1 MKRSRHQFR
10 FAKFALLASLVTT
23 AVININPV
31 YAAQTTYRLSYLE
44 AFAENGGS
52 AAQDIN
58 NLGQIVG
65 SSWLS
70 GGNGMAAIWNNG
82 QISALGGSS
91 MWSSAWAINNYGV
104 AVGMNHDGSR
114 QNAMQ
119 WDNGQASVLVTQT
132 CCSGTAAQAL
142 DVNSH
147 GVVAGWTNYSN
158 DGQSGAVIWTNG
170 NKQFLPG
177 LRAGSNGNVASG
189 INDLGQVA
197 GQSINNLGYQHATL
211 WSNGSVTDLGS
222 AAGFNASY
230 AERINNAGD
239 VVGQSSNG
247 YLTAMHATL
256 WRNGQII
263 DLGSLNGGSDAS
275 IAKDINNAGQIVGYS
290 FVDPSNYNSLSKAV
304 IWSDNLTAINLET
317 LIDAQDPLYG
327 KASLAAAW
335 GINDLGQIVGWGW
348 VGGQQQAFLLNPV
361 SVSSVPEPES
371 YAMLL
376 LGLVGIAAHRRTT
389 QK

>member
-1 MKRSRHQFR
+1 MKRSRHHFK
-10 FAKFALLASLVTT
+10 FAKFALLASLVTG
-23 AVININPV
+23 AVINTNPV
-31 YAAQTTYRLSYLE
+31 FAAQTTYRLSYLE
-44 AFAENGGS
+44 AFTKTGGS

-58 NLGQIVG
+58 NQGQIVG
-65 SSWLS
+65 SSWLL
-70 GGNGMAAIWNNG
+70 GGNGMAAIWNNN
-82 QISALGGSS
+82 QISALGGPSRG
-91 MWSSAWAINNYGV
+91 SSAWAINNAGV
-104 AVGMNHDGSR
+104 VVGLNHDGSR

-119 WDNGQASVLVTQT
+119 WENAQESVLVTQT
-132 CCSGTAAQAL
+132 CCSGTSAQAM
-142 DVNSH
+142 DVNNH
-147 GVVAGWTNYSN
+147 GVVAGWTNHSN

-177 LRAGSNGNVASG
+177 LQAGSNGSFASG

-197 GQSINNLGYQHATL
+197 GLSTNQLGYQHATL
-211 WSNGSVTDLGS
+211 WSNGTVTDLGRV
-222 AAGFNASY
+222 AGFSASF

-247 YLTAMHATL
+247 FLTAMHATL
-256 WRNGQII
+256 WRDGQII
-263 DLGSLNGGSDAS
+263 DLGSLNGGADAS
-275 IAKDINNAGQIVGYS
+275 VAKDINNAGQIVGYS

-317 LIDAQDPLYG
+317 LIDVQDPLYG

-361 SVSSVPEPES
+361 SSVPEPES

-376 LGLVGIAAHRRTT
+376 LGLAGIAVHRRKT